1 MARSTNSLLGQ
12 KAFARSANQPMID
25 ITSGGQFGYA
35 PNIAQYTSNAA
46 YVRKNVFPIVLEAP
60 GFFQLMPDPQKWV
73 QSLKVLIENRSIT
86 IEGLNRTLKPEFDDH
101 QVGGGGEIQQ
111 EVVDVKRTRS
121 EPVHTFIEMYG
132 APITTFIN
140 YWIQYG
146 MMDPETKYALVG
158 TLSGEKPDDLLPD
171 WFTATI
177 LYIEPD
183 PLMRKVVKSWVCT
196 NMMPMEGVEDI
207 GKKDPTSPS
216 EILKITMP
224 FTAITQSGAGVN
236 TFAQKIMDSIK
247 IINANP
253 YERAS
258 FIQNI
263 SSDLQA
269 IKEGYSD
276 SINAVSANAVSGI

>member
-1 MARSTNSLLGQ
+1 MARLTDSLLGQ

-46 YVRKNVFPIVLEAP
+46 YVRKNIFPIVLEAP
-60 GFFQLMPDPQKWV
+60 RFFQLMPDPQKWV

-158 TLSGEKPDDLLPD
+158 TLSGQKPDDLLPD

-247 IINANP
+247 ITNANP

-269 IKEGYSD
+269 IKEGFSD